1 MKALEGIRILD
12 FSTHTAGPTCT
23 AMMADLGAE
32 VIKVEMPKVGDD
44 TRYLANGIEGYS
56 TQFMWN
62 NRGKKSITVNM
73 KDPEGVAALLELGK
87 QADVVVETMKPGSM
101 KKMGLDYEA
110 FKAVNPSIIY
120 CAISAFGQTG
130 PKAKDP
136 GFDIL
141 AQASSGIM
149 DMTGEKDGPPMK
161 SGVIMS
167 DFISGKDAFGAVMVA
182 LIHRM
187 RTGEGQMIDVSMQQ
201 CLVSMNP
208 FVEVALLGKDPHRNG
223 NHSAGSAPYG
233 VFKGP
238 KDEYLVIAAHSD
250 RAFERFVTDG
260 MGMPELAADPRFVG
274 GAVRTAHYRELA
286 DIIEEWLATF
296 ESVDDAKAALD
307 KVPTVCSKILS
318 TKQVTE
324 DPQLLARDGI
334 LDLPGARDMT
344 RGYRGRG
351 MHVKYSETPAVPGPP
366 PVLGDDNYEILSRA
380 GLSREKIYELE
391 TRWGQPIE
399 KP

>member
-1 MKALEGIRILD
+1 MKALDGIRVLD

-44 TRYLANGIEGYS
+44 TRYLANAVEGYS

-87 QADVVVETMKPGSM
+87 KVDVVLETMKPGSM

-136 GFDIL
+136 GYDIL

-149 DMTGEKDGPPMK
+149 DMTGEKDGPPIK
-161 SGVIMS
+161 CGVIMS
-167 DFISGKDAFGAVMVA
+167 DFVSGKDAFGAIMVA

-187 RTGEGQMIDVSMQQ
+187 KTGEGQMIDVSMQQ

-208 FVEVALLGKDPHRNG
+208 FIEAALNGKDPHRQG

-238 KDEYLVIAAHSD
+238 GGEYLVIAAHSD
-250 RAFERFVTDG
+250 RAFERLCTEA
-260 MGMPELAADPRFVG
+260 MGMPELAKDPRFVG
-274 GAVRTAHYRELA
+274 GQTRVSHYLELA
-286 DIIEEWLATF
+286 KIIEDWLATF
-296 ESVDDAKAALD
+296 DSVDEAKAVMD
-307 KVPTVCSKILS
+307 KVPIVCGKILS

-334 LDLPGARDMT
+334 ADLPGARDMT
-344 RGYRGRG
+344 HGYRGRG
-351 MHVKYSETPAVPGPP
+351 VHVKYSATPAVQGPP
-366 PVLGDDNYEILSRA
+366 PVLGDDNYEILSQA
-380 GLSREKIYELE
+380 GLSKEKIYELE
-391 TRWGQPIE
+391 TKWGQPID

>member
-32 VIKVEMPKVGDD
+32 VIKVEMPRVGDD
-44 TRYLANGIEGYS
+44 TRYLANQVEGYS

-62 NRGKKSITVNM
+62 NRGKKSITVDM
-73 KDPEGVAALLELGK
+73 KDPEGVAALLALGK
-87 QADVVVETMKPGSM
+87 TADVVLETMKPGSM
-101 KKMGLDYEA
+101 KKMGLDYDA

-149 DMTGEKDGPPMK
+149 DMTGEKNGPPMK
-161 SGVIMS
+161 SGVVMS

-182 LIHRM
+182 LLHKM
-187 RTGEGQMIDVSMQQ
+187 KTGEGQMIDVSMQQ

-208 FVEVALLGKDPHRNG
+208 FVEVALLGKDPHRQG

-238 KDEYLVIAAHSD
+238 KGEYLVLAAHSD
-250 RAFERFVTDG
+250 RAFGKLCTEVLGR
-260 MGMPELAADPRFVG
+260 PELVTDPRFSG
-274 GAVRTAHYRELA
+274 GQARTAHYLELA
-286 DIIEEWLATF
+286 AIIEEWLAGF
-296 ESVDDAKAALD
+296 ESVDEAKAIMD
-307 KVPTVCSKILS
+307 KVPIVCGKILS
-318 TKQVTE
+318 CKEVSQ

-334 LDLPGARDMT
+334 ADLPGARDMT

-351 MHVKYSETPAVPGPP
+351 AHVKYSVTPAVLGAP
-366 PVLGDDNYEILSRA
+366 PVLGDDNYEILAEA
-380 GLSREKIYELE
+380 GLSKEKIYELE
-391 TRWGQPIE
+391 TKWGQPIE

>member
-44 TRYLANGIEGYS
+44 TRYLANAVEGYS

-87 QADVVVETMKPGSM
+87 HVDVVVETMKPGSM
-101 KKMGLDYEA
+101 AKMGLDYEA
-110 FKAVNPSIIY
+110 FRAVNPGIIY

-136 GFDIL
+136 GYDIL

-149 DMTGEKDGPPMK
+149 DMTGEKNGPPMK

-167 DFISGKDAFGAVMVA
+167 DFISGKDAFGAIMVA
-182 LIHRM
+182 LIYRM
-187 RTGEGQMIDVSMQQ
+187 KTGIGQMIDVSMQQ
-201 CLVSMNP
+201 SLVSMNP
-208 FVEVALLGKDPHRNG
+208 FIEVALLGKDPHRQG

-233 VFKGP
+233 VFKGS
-238 KDEYLVIAAHSD
+238 KGEYLVIAAHSD
-250 RAFERFVTDG
+250 RAFEKLCTEALK
-260 MGMPELAADPRFVG
+260 MPELVTDPRFVG
-274 GAVRTAHYRELA
+274 GQSRAAHYMDLA
-286 DIIEEWLATF
+286 KIIEDWLATF
-296 ESVDDAKAALD
+296 DSVDDAKAVMD
-307 KVPTVCSKILS
+307 KIPIVCGKILS

-324 DPQLLARDGI
+324 DAQLLSRDGI

-344 RGYRGRG
+344 QGYRGRG
-351 MHVKYSETPAVPGPP
+351 MHIKYSETPAVPGPP
-366 PVLGDDNYEILSRA
+366 PVLGDDNYSILAEA
-380 GLSREKIYELE
+380 GLSKDKIYELE
-391 TRWGQPIE
+391 TKWGQPIE

>member
-1 MKALEGIRILD
+1 MKALDGIRVLD

-44 TRYLANGIEGYS
+44 TRYLANAVEGYS

-87 QADVVVETMKPGSM
+87 KVDVVLETMKPGSM

-136 GFDIL
+136 GYDIL

-149 DMTGEKDGPPMK
+149 DMTGEKDGPPIK
-161 SGVIMS
+161 CGVIMS
-167 DFISGKDAFGAVMVA
+167 DFVSGKDAFGAIMVA

-187 RTGEGQMIDVSMQQ
+187 KTGEGQMIDVSMQQ

-208 FVEVALLGKDPHRNG
+208 FIEAALNGKDPHRQG

-238 KDEYLVIAAHSD
+238 GGEYLVIAAH
-250 RAFERFVTDG
+250 RAFERLCTEA
-260 MGMPELAADPRFVG
+260 MGMPELAKDPRFVG
-274 GAVRTAHYRELA
+274 GQTRVSHYLELA
-286 DIIEEWLATF
+286 KIIEDWLATF
-296 ESVDDAKAALD
+296 DSVDEAKAVMD
-307 KVPTVCSKILS
+307 KVPIVCGKILS

-334 LDLPGARDMT
+334 ADLPGARDMT

-351 MHVKYSETPAVPGPP
+351 VHVKYSATPAVQGPP
-366 PVLGDDNYEILSRA
+366 PVLGDDNYEILSQA
-380 GLSREKIYELE
+380 GLSKEKIYELE
-391 TRWGQPIE
+391 TKWGQPID

>member
-23 AMMADLGAE
+23 MMMADLGAE
-32 VIKVEMPKVGDD
+32 VIKVELPKEGDD
-44 TRYLANGIEGYS
+44 TRYLANAVEGYS
-56 TQFMWN
+56 TQFMYN

-87 QADVVVETMKPGSM
+87 TCDVVFETMKPGSM

-182 LIHRM
+182 LIHKM
-187 RTGEGQMIDVSMQQ
+187 KTGEGQMIDVSMQQ

-208 FVEVALLGKDPHRNG
+208 FVEFAALGKNPHRNG

-238 KDEYLVIAAHSD
+238 NDEFLVLAAHS
-250 RAFERFVTDG
+250 ERHFAKLMDTIG
-260 MGMPELAADPRFVG
+260 KPELVTDPRFVG
-274 GAVRTAHYRELA
+274 GSTRAAHYKELA
-286 DIIEEWLATF
+286 AYIEEWLATF
-296 ESVDDAKAALD
+296 ETVDDAKAVLDANAL
-307 KVPTVCSKILS
+307 VSGKILS
-318 TKQVTE
+318 CKQVIE
-324 DPQLLARDGI
+324 DPQLLSRDGI
-334 LDLPGARDMT
+334 TMLPGARDMT
-344 RGYRGRG
+344 QGFLGRG
-351 MHVKYSETPAVPGPP
+351 PHIKYSATPAVPGQP
-366 PVLGDDNYEILSRA
+366 PVLGDHNYEILTQA
-380 GLSREKIYELE
+380 GLSKEKIYELQ
-391 TRWGQPIE
+391 TKWGQPIE

>member
-44 TRYLANGIEGYS
+44 TRYLANAVEGYS

-62 NRGKKSITVNM
+62 NRGKRSITVNM

-87 QADVVVETMKPGSM
+87 QVDVVIETMKPGSM

-110 FKAVNPSIIY
+110 FKAVNPAIIY

-187 RTGEGQMIDVSMQQ
+187 RTGQGQMIDVSMQQ

-250 RAFERFVTDG
+250 RAFEKFVTEG
-260 MGMPELAADPRFVG
+260 MGKPELVSDPRFVG
-274 GAVRTAHYRELA
+274 GATRAAHYRDLA

-296 ESVDDAKAALD
+296 ESVDEAKAVLD
-307 KVPTVCSKILS
+307 KVPTVCGKILS

-366 PVLGDDNYEILSRA
+366 PVLGDDNYEILARA

>member
-1 MKALEGIRILD
+1 MRALEGVRVLD

-32 VIKVEMPKVGDD
+32 VIKVEMPVVGDD
-44 TRYLANGIEGYS
+44 TRYLANQVEGYS

-62 NRGKKSITVNM
+62 NRGKKSITVNL
-73 KDPEGVAALLELGK
+73 KDPDGVAALLELGK
-87 QADVVVETMKPGSM
+87 TVDVVMETMKPGSM

-110 FKAVNPSIIY
+110 FRAVNPQIIY

-130 PKAKDP
+130 PKSRDP

-149 DMTGEKDGPPMK
+149 DMTGEKNGPPTK

-167 DFISGKDAFGAVMVA
+167 DFVSGKEAFGAIMAA
-182 LIHRM
+182 LFHKQ
-187 RTGEGQMIDVSMQQ
+187 RTGEGQMIDVAMQQ

-208 FVEVALLGKDPHRNG
+208 FIEAAENGKDPHRQG

-250 RAFERFVTDG
+250 RHFEKLCTEVLGR
-260 MGMPELAADPRFVG
+260 PELVSDPRFIG
-274 GAVRTAHYRELA
+274 GQARADHYRELA
-286 DIIEEWLATF
+286 DIIEAWMATF
-296 ESVDDAKAALD
+296 ETVDEAKAVMD
-307 KVPTVCSKILS
+307 KVPLVSGKILS
-318 TKQVTE
+318 CRQVCQDPQILARGGVTE
-324 DPQLLARDGI
+324 
-334 LDLPGARDMT
+334 LPGARDMKG
-344 RGYRGRG
+344 GYRGRG
-351 MHVKYSETPAVPGPP
+351 ITVQYSGTPAVMGRP
-366 PVLGDDNYEILSRA
+366 PVLGDNNYEILAQA

-391 TRWGQPIE
+391 TRWGQKIE